1 MYHIYD
7 YLKAS
12 AEKYPEKTAFADVKT
27 EITYRELLVKVNHA
41 ASVLVKRVKRGQPVA
56 VFMDKSVE
64 AVTAFLTIARA
75 GGFYV
80 MLDIRQPAARL
91 EQILHTLQPEC
102 ILTDAAGERKK
113 GLLPGMYE
121 TIPFET
127 MLGDRGDESLLLQRE
142 GQYCDTDPLY
152 AIFTSGSTGTPKGV
166 VVSHRS
172 VIDFIGCFTD
182 IFHISDR
189 DVIGN
194 QAPLDFD
201 VSVKDMYSTLKCGAT
216 MQLIP
221 KQFFS
226 FPTKLLDFLCER
238 NVTTLIWA
246 VSALCMVTTLKGF
259 SYKIPEHI
267 DKVLFSGEAMP
278 IKHLRMWKEAIPDA
292 MYVNLYGPTEITCN
306 CTYHIVREADYEEET
321 LPIGIPF
328 PNEKVF
334 LLDEQ
339 NQKVEAADQKGEIC
353 VAGTALSLGYYN
365 NPQQTQKAFVQNPLH
380 SAYPELI
387 YRTGDLGFYRE
398 DGLLVFS
405 GRKDF
410 QIKHMG
416 HRIELGEIEH
426 AMESLEGIDRA
437 VCIFDEKKN
446 RIMGFYQGEP
456 DKKAVNKALGK
467 LLPSFM
473 IPNVLE
479 KKEAFPLTKNGKIDR
494 KELMAEYES

>member
-7 YLKAS
+7 YLKIS
-12 AEKYPEKTAFADVKT
+12 ADKYPDKTAFADVKK
-27 EITYRELLVKVNHA
+27 EITYCELLEKVNHA
-41 ASVLVKRVKRGQPVA
+41 AGVLVKRVQSGQPVA

-64 AVTAFLTIARA
+64 AVTAFLAIARA
-75 GGFYV
+75 GAFYV

-91 EQILHTLQPEC
+91 EQILETLQPQC
-102 ILTDAAGERKK
+102 ILTDEAGERKK
-113 GLLPGMYE
+113 GLLPEKLE
-121 TIPFET
+121 TISW
-127 MLGDRGDESLLLQRE
+127 DEILCDEDDKNLLLERE
-142 GQYCDTDPLY
+142 RQYCDTDPLY
-152 AIFTSGSTGTPKGV
+152 AIFTSGSTGIPKGV

-172 VIDFIGCFTD
+172 VIDFIGCFTE
-182 IFHISDR
+182 IFQISDR

-201 VSVKDMYSTLKCGAT
+201 VSVKDIYSTLKCGAT

-238 NVTTLIWA
+238 KVTTLIWA

-259 SYKIPEHI
+259 DYKIPGDI
-267 DKVLFSGEAMP
+267 KKVLFSGEAMP
-278 IKHLRMWKEAIPDA
+278 LKHLRMWKAAIPDA

-306 CTYHIVREADYEEET
+306 CTYHIVREMDFEREI
-321 LPIGIPF
+321 LPIGISF

-334 LLDEQ
+334 LLNENDQEI
-339 NQKVEAADQKGEIC
+339 KKADQKGEIC

-365 NPQQTQKAFVQNPLH
+365 NPQQTQKAFVQNPLNN
-380 SAYPELI
+380 AYPELI
-387 YRTGDLGFYRE
+387 YRTGDLGYYQE
-398 DGLLVFS
+398 DGLLYFS

-437 VCIFDEKKN
+437 VCIFDEKNN
-446 RIMGFYQGEP
+446 RILGFYQGEM
-456 DKKAVNKALGK
+456 DKKSMNRALGK

-473 IPNVLE
+473 IPNVLA

-494 KELMAEYES
+494 KELMADYES